1 MLRQTQ
7 TQLRPHCRQGH
18 HHVLVDLAVVMKWSQ
33 GIILCLYVSVCV
45 CIYLSVNLSI
55 NLSVT
60 VCMLAWDYRDCKNIF
75 CSDST
80 VDFVLL
86 NPCHNGRPS
95 LLCIIYHITL
105 HYISRICNSNEYKL
119 PALNSKQILELELI
133 ISTSK
138 SGQLTSS
145 LFGYL
150 TCWIRANCK
159 HDNFNLCPARSN
171 KRQNLNVICYLETLC
186 SPH

>member
-1 MLRQTQ
+1 MISRDHSLFI
-7 TQLRPHCRQGH
+7 CFC
-18 HHVLVDLAVVMKWSQ
+18 
-33 GIILCLYVSVCV
+33 LCLYLSVCQSVYQSV
-45 CIYLSVNLSI
+45 C
-55 NLSVT
+55 
-60 VCMLAWDYRDCKNIF
+60 DCLYVGLRLEGLQVEDIF
-75 CSDST
+75 CSYSAVDS
-80 VDFVLL
+80 VLL